1 MRSEKYA
8 ENLQLRQKRTLR
20 SPLDIGEKVSLLAE
34 RLRKKDASGKLYKS
48 TTENRPLFN
57 RNRIFTMNEPVRV
70 GDNTYNYWLKEN
82 GQEIKNRFLREELFA
97 LNDQFS

>member
-1 MRSEKYA
+1 MRSEKYV

-20 SPLDIGEKVSLLAE
+20 SPLDIGEKVSLLVE

-57 RNRIFTMNEPVRV
+57 RNRIFTINKRVRV
-70 GDNTYNYWLKEN
+70 DDNTYNYWLKEN
-82 GQEIKNRFLREELFA
+82 GQEIKNRFLKRRIVCFK
-97 LNDQFS
+97 